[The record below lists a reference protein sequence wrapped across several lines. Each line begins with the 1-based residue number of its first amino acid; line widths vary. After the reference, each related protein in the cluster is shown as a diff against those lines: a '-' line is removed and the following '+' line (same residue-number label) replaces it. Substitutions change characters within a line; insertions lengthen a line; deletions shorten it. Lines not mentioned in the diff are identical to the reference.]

1 MVGDGGPLGV
11 QQACQL
17 LRGAQQTGASECC
30 CGFAARCGQA
40 GTLADTASSFTFV
53 LTALMGARVLFSHWS
68 LVPASAY
75 CTPLSCLESKQ
86 CMLLTQATTRLRQ
99 NTLYFRVNYLIIVVA
114 VTAVCMV
121 LSPSSLAVLGVLALL
136 WIYIF
141 IVRKDP
147 LVLGGRTFR

>member
-1 MVGDGGPLGV
+1 MSQHCRWG
-11 QQACQL
+11 
-17 LRGAQQTGASECC
+17 S
-30 CGFAARCGQA
+30 
-40 GTLADTASSFTFV
+40 
-53 LTALMGARVLFSHWS
+53 
-68 LVPASAY
+68 
-75 CTPLSCLESKQ
+75 
-86 CMLLTQATTRLRQ
+86 QATTRLRQ

-147 LVLGGRTFR
+147 LVLGGRTFRWDKIQI